1 MPPGDAG
8 GPVYRQG
15 IVSESALPLSR
26 RDEILVAAEEL
37 FAQNGFAGTSLNDIA
52 ETVGIRRP
60 TLLHHFAS
68 KETLYREVFERA
80 LSVWYER
87 VQAATG
93 EPTVGWDR
101 VDGVITAG
109 FEFFKENPH
118 FVRIVRR
125 EFLEGAS
132 HLGMDLGEALRP
144 MFQRAAA
151 FFRREMEAG
160 RFREHDPEQ
169 LLLTGYGALLSYFAD
184 APVLVGMLGKDP
196 LSDEALAARL
206 EHVRRFFRAA
216 LEP

>member
-1 MPPGDAG
+1 
-8 GPVYRQG
+8 
-15 IVSESALPLSR
+15 VSESAEPLTR
-26 RDEILVAAEEL
+26 RDEILAAAEAL
-37 FAQNGFAGTSLNDIA
+37 FAQNGFAGASLNDIA
-52 ETVGIRRP
+52 VAVGIRRP

-80 LSVWYER
+80 LTEWYER
-87 VQAATG
+87 VRVATDQ
-93 EPTVGWDR
+93 PTQGWDR

-109 FEFFKENPH
+109 FEFFAANPS

-125 EFLEGAS
+125 EFLEGES

-184 APVLVGMLGKDP
+184 SPVLVGMLGKDP
-196 LSDEALAARL
+196 LSEEALAARL
-206 EHVRRFFRAA
+206 DHVRRFFRSA

>member
-60 TLLHHFAS
+60 TVLHYFAS

-80 LSVWYER
+80 LSEWYER

-160 RFREHDPEQ
+160 HFREHDPEQ
-169 LLLTGYGALLSYFAD
+169 VLLTGYGALLSYFAD
-184 APVLVGMLGKDP
+184 APVLVGMLGRDP
-196 LSDEALAARL
+196 LGDDALDARL
-206 EHVRRFFRAA
+206 DHVRKFFRAA

>member
-1 MPPGDAG
+1 M
-8 GPVYRQG
+8 
-15 IVSESALPLSR
+15 SESAAPLSR
-26 RDEILVAAEEL
+26 RDEILAVAEDL

-52 ETVGIRRP
+52 EAVGIAKP
-60 TLLHHFAS
+60 TLLHHFTS

-80 LSVWYER
+80 LSEWYER
-87 VQAATG
+87 VQAATD
-93 EPTVGWDR
+93 EPTEGWDR

-109 FEFFKENPH
+109 FKFFRRNPD

-125 EFLEGAS
+125 EFLEGES

-151 FFRREMEAG
+151 FFRREMDAG
-160 RFREHDPEQ
+160 RFRAHDPEQ

-184 APVLVGMLGKDP
+184 APVLKGMLGRDP
-196 LSDEALAARL
+196 LGDDALEARL
-206 EHVRRFFRAA
+206 AHIRQFFRSA

>member
-1 MPPGDAG
+1 M
-8 GPVYRQG
+8 
-15 IVSESALPLSR
+15 SETALPVSR

-52 ETVGIRRP
+52 EAVGIRRP

-68 KETLYREVFERA
+68 KESLYREVFER
-80 LSVWYER
+80 
-87 VQAATG
+87 VQSATDQ
-93 EPTVGWDR
+93 PTEGWDR

-109 FEFFKENPH
+109 FDSFKGNPE

-125 EFLEGAS
+125 EFLEGDS

-160 RFREHDPEQ
+160 HFREHDPEQ

-184 APVLVGMLGKDP
+184 APVLVGMLGRDP
-196 LSDEALAARL
+196 LGEEALEARL
-206 EHVRRFFRAA
+206 QHVRAFFRAA

>member
-8 GPVYRQG
+8 WPVYRQG

-80 LSVWYER
+80 LSEWYER

>member
-1 MPPGDAG
+1 M
-8 GPVYRQG
+8 
-15 IVSESALPLSR
+15 SETALPVSR

-52 ETVGIRRP
+52 EAVGIRRP

-68 KETLYREVFERA
+68 KESLYREVFERA
-80 LSVWYER
+80 LTEWYER
-87 VQAATG
+87 VQSATDQ
-93 EPTVGWDR
+93 PTQGWDR

-109 FEFFKENPH
+109 FDFFKGNPE

-125 EFLEGAS
+125 EFLEGDS

-151 FFRREMEAG
+151 FFRREMAAG
-160 RFREHDPEQ
+160 HYRQHDPEQ
-169 LLLTGYGALLSYFAD
+169 LLLTGSGALLCYFAD
-184 APVLVGMLGKDP
+184 APVLVGMLGRDP
-196 LSDEALAARL
+196 LGEEALEARL
-206 EHVRRFFRAA
+206 QHVRAFFRAA

>member
-1 MPPGDAG
+1 MPPGDRG
-8 GPVYRQG
+8 GQVYRRG

-52 ETVGIRRP
+52 ESVGIRRP
-60 TLLHHFAS
+60 TVLHHFAS

-80 LSVWYER
+80 LSEWYER

-160 RFREHDPEQ
+160 HFREHDPEQ

-184 APVLVGMLGKDP
+184 APVLVGMLGRDP
-196 LSDEALAARL
+196 LGDDALDARL
-206 EHVRRFFRAA
+206 DHVRKFFRAA

>member
-1 MPPGDAG
+1 
-8 GPVYRQG
+8 VYRQG
-15 IVSESALPLSR
+15 IVSESALPVSR
-26 RDEILVAAEEL
+26 RDEILAAAEEL
-37 FAQNGFAGTSLNDIA
+37 FAENGFAGTSLNDIA

-80 LSVWYER
+80 LTEWYER
-87 VQAATG
+87 VQTATD
-93 EPTVGWDR
+93 EPTTGWDR

-160 RFREHDPEQ
+160 HFREHDPEQ

-184 APVLVGMLGKDP
+184 APVLVGMLGRDP
-196 LSDEALAARL
+196 LGDEALEARL
-206 EHVRRFFRAA
+206 AHVRLFFRAA

>member
-1 MPPGDAG
+1 M
-8 GPVYRQG
+8 YRQG

-52 ETVGIRRP
+52 EAVGIRRP

-80 LSVWYER
+80 LTEWYQR
-87 VQAATG
+87 VETATDQ
-93 EPTVGWDR
+93 PTVGWDR

-109 FEFFKENPH
+109 FEFFASNPS

-125 EFLEGAS
+125 EFLEGDS
-132 HLGMDLGEALRP
+132 HLGMDLGEAIRP
-144 MFQRAAA
+144 MFQRATA
-151 FFRREMEAG
+151 FFRREMDAG
-160 RFREHDPEQ
+160 HFREHDPEQ
-169 LLLTGYGALLSYFAD
+169 FLLSGYGALLSYFAD
-184 APVLVGMLGKDP
+184 APVLVGMLGRDP
-196 LSDEALAARL
+196 LSEEALAARL
-206 EHVRRFFRAA
+206 EHLRSFFRSA

>member
-1 MPPGDAG
+1 M
-8 GPVYRQG
+8 YRQG
-15 IVSESALPLSR
+15 IVSESALPVSR

-52 ETVGIRRP
+52 EAVGIRRP

-68 KETLYREVFERA
+68 KESLYREVFERA
-80 LSVWYER
+80 LSEWYER
-87 VQAATG
+87 VQSATDQ
-93 EPTVGWDR
+93 PTEGWDR

-109 FEFFKENPH
+109 FDFFKGNPE

-125 EFLEGAS
+125 EFLEGDS

-160 RFREHDPEQ
+160 HFREHDPEQ

-184 APVLVGMLGKDP
+184 APVLVGMLGRDP
-196 LSDEALAARL
+196 LGEEALEARL
-206 EHVRRFFRAA
+206 QHVRAFFRAA

>member
-80 LSVWYER
+80 LSEWYER

-206 EHVRRFFRAA
+206 DHVRRFFRAA

>member
-15 IVSESALPLSR
+15 IVSEPALPLSR

-52 ETVGIRRP
+52 EAVGIRRP

-80 LSVWYER
+80 LSEWYER

>member
-1 MPPGDAG
+1 M
-8 GPVYRQG
+8 YRRE
-15 IVSESALPLSR
+15 VSEPAVPVSR
-26 RDEILVAAEEL
+26 RDEILIAAEEQ
-37 FAQNGFAGTSLNDIA
+37 FARHGFAGTSLNDISEA
-52 ETVGIRRP
+52 VGIRRP

-68 KETLYREVFERA
+68 KESLYREVFERA
-80 LSVWYER
+80 LTEWYER
-87 VQAATG
+87 VQIATDQ
-93 EPTVGWDR
+93 PTQGWDR

-109 FEFFKENPH
+109 FEFFAANPG

-125 EFLEGAS
+125 EFLERES

-151 FFRREMEAG
+151 FFRREMDAG

-169 LLLTGYGALLSYFAD
+169 LLITGYGALLSYFAD
-184 APVLVGMLGKDP
+184 APVLIGMLGKDP

-206 EHVRRFFRAA
+206 EHVRQFFRAA

>member
-80 LSVWYER
+80 LSEWYER

-169 LLLTGYGALLSYFAD
+169 LLLTGYGALLSYFSD

-206 EHVRRFFRAA
+206 DHVRRFFRAA

>member
-1 MPPGDAG
+1 
-8 GPVYRQG
+8 
-15 IVSESALPLSR
+15 VSESALPVSR
-26 RDEILVAAEEL
+26 RDEILAAAEEL

-52 ETVGIRRP
+52 EAVGIRRP
-60 TLLHHFAS
+60 TLLHHFSS

-80 LSVWYER
+80 LTEWYER
-87 VQAATG
+87 VQLATDQ
-93 EPTVGWDR
+93 PTEGWDR

-109 FEFFKENPH
+109 FEFFAANPGI
-118 FVRIVRR
+118 VRIVRR
-125 EFLEGAS
+125 EFLEGES

-184 APVLVGMLGKDP
+184 APVLVGMLGHDP
-196 LSDEALAARL
+196 LGDEALAARL
-206 EHVRRFFRAA
+206 DHVRGFFRSA

>member
-1 MPPGDAG
+1 MTGVPSNP
-8 GPVYRQG
+8 
-15 IVSESALPLSR
+15 VSESAVPVSR
-26 RDEILVAAEEL
+26 RDELLAAAEL
-37 FAQNGFAGTSLNDIA
+37 LVAQNGFSGTSLNDISEA
-52 ETVGIRRP
+52 VGIRRP

-80 LSVWYER
+80 LTEWYER
-87 VQAATG
+87 VQVATDQ
-93 EPTVGWDR
+93 PTQGWDR

-109 FEFFKENPH
+109 FEFFTANPS

-125 EFLEGAS
+125 EFLEGES

-144 MFQRAAA
+144 MFQRAVA

-160 RFREHDPEQ
+160 RFREQDPEQ
-169 LLLTGYGALLSYFAD
+169 MLLTGYGALLSYFAD
-184 APVLVGMLGKDP
+184 APVLIGMLGRDP

-206 EHVRRFFRAA
+206 DHVRRFFRSA

>member
-1 MPPGDAG
+1 M
-8 GPVYRQG
+8 
-15 IVSESALPLSR
+15 SESALPVSR
-26 RDEILVAAEEL
+26 RDEILAAAESL

-52 ETVGIRRP
+52 EVVGIRRP
-60 TLLHHFAS
+60 TLLHHFSS

-80 LSVWYER
+80 LSEWYER
-87 VQAATG
+87 VQTATDQ
-93 EPTVGWDR
+93 PTQGWDR

-109 FEFFKENPH
+109 FEFFAANPD

-184 APVLVGMLGKDP
+184 APVLTGMLGKDP
-196 LSDEALAARL
+196 LSDEAMAARL
-206 EHVRRFFRAA
+206 EHVRSFFRAA
-216 LEP
+216 IEP